1 MIAMKQQE
9 NVLEV
14 IRKTAKK
21 QNSIVYEAD
30 AVDRKVSLAG
40 EWQKYNAGVAV
51 KVMEVLVNEHSFHI
65 TDDHIDK
72 GLSNAKWPGRF
83 ERIFYEPCIII
94 DGAHNPDAAKR
105 LRETIDVEYKDTRFV
120 YIIGVL
126 GDKDFDE
133 VIKTMADRG
142 EYIITITPPNARGL
156 EASILKE
163 TVEKYNEGVQA
174 ADSIEKAYDI
184 AMEKLGDISGEKAIL
199 AFGSLSYLGEFKRIC
214 KEKSNDNRE

>member
-1 MIAMKQQE
+1 
-9 NVLEV
+9 
-14 IRKTAKK
+14 
-21 QNSIVYEAD
+21 
-30 AVDRKVSLAG
+30 
-40 EWQKYNAGVAV
+40 
-51 KVMEVLVNEHSFHI
+51 
-65 TDDHIDK
+65 
-72 GLSNAKWPGRF
+72 
-83 ERIFYEPCIII
+83 
-94 DGAHNPDAAKR
+94 
-105 LRETIDVEYKDTRFV
+105 
-120 YIIGVL
+120 
-126 GDKDFDE
+126 
-133 VIKTMADRG
+133 MADRG